1 MNRYLAFIVMTA
13 AGGLAACQSGDI
25 NIDPATTDSS
35 NSSVN
40 GQCTSNCT
48 VGSSGGGANAL
59 CATYTQDGTT
69 YQGVY
74 DGTNCVYRTDFIN
87 NTRHLKVDMTI
98 PALPSGG
105 AHIFYGS
112 LFVGETYRTQA
123 ELAAAGITQG
133 GDGPTL
139 TIEPGATIAFA
150 TKAQFLV
157 INRGSQIIAVG
168 EPDNPITFTSLSDVS
183 GKLPDPEAVQQW
195 GGIVLNGFG
204 ITNKCVYDGTVT
216 YNADGTVATDTIALQ
231 AGQECSVDAEGSA
244 GLDESQ
250 YGGDNNDD
258 STGDI
263 EYVVVKHTGAEVAN
277 GDELNGVSWG
287 AVGRGTIVDHIQMYS
302 VYDDGMEFFG
312 GAVNI
317 NHYASVYARD
327 DSIDIDEGYSGT
339 INDALVIQSATD
351 GNNCI
356 EADGIG
362 DFGNL
367 DPTRVEEIIAQ
378 GINSRPHINHLTCII
393 SANGAATATHDP
405 GAGWRLREGLFP
417 TITNSLLIMSFEP
430 NDTTTDGDNYCV
442 RIDDRVQQAAVEG
455 DAVIKNVIF
464 ACQEPT
470 NTNPPAAY
478 AFDGTTTTVSFL
490 TASGN
495 QLATVP
501 FGTALNPTP
510 VADPGLQLL
519 EGSGTGTSAEPPIY
533 SIDWATSLV
542 DNAAPLATTDPTPD
556 TYLGALSLGAED
568 WTAGWTYG
576 IHPGNLGEKPWFQP

>member
-1 MNRYLAFIVMTA
+1 MNRHFMLVVLAA
-13 AGGLAACQSGDI
+13 CGLAACSSGDI
-25 NIDPATTDSS
+25 NITPATNDSS
-35 NSSVN
+35 NSSIN
-40 GQCTSNCT
+40 GSCTQNCST
-48 VGSSGGGANAL
+48 GGGAGGGANAL
-59 CATYTQDGTT
+59 CASYTQDATT

-87 NTRHLKVDMTI
+87 NTRHLKVDMSI

-123 ELAAAGITQG
+123 ELAAAGITKG

-157 INRGSQIIAVG
+157 VNRGSKLMAVG
-168 EPDNPITFTSLSDVS
+168 EPDNPITFTSLSDVN
-183 GKLPDPEAVQQW
+183 GKLPGPESVQQW
-195 GGIVLNGFG
+195 GGIVINGFG
-204 ITNKCVYDGTVT
+204 ITNKCVYDGTIT
-216 YNADGTVATDTIALQ
+216 YNPDGTIAADTIALP
-231 AGQECSVDAEGSA
+231 AGGECSVDAEGSA

-258 STGDI
+258 SSGDL

-287 AVGRGTIVDHIQMYS
+287 AVGRGTVVDHIEMYS

-312 GAVNI
+312 GAVNVD
-317 NHYASVYARD
+317 NYLSVYARD

-339 INDALVIQSATD
+339 ITNSLVIQSATD

-356 EADGIG
+356 EADGIA
-362 DFGNL
+362 DFANL
-367 DPTRVEEIIAQ
+367 TAQRVDEIIAQ
-378 GINSRPHINHLTCII
+378 GINSRPKINHLTCIV
-393 SANGAATATHDP
+393 SGNGAATATHEP

-430 NDTTTDGDNYCV
+430 NDTGAAGDNYCV
-442 RIDDRVQQAAVEG
+442 RIDDRVQQAAIQG
-455 DAVIKNVIF
+455 DAKITNVIF
-464 ACQEPT
+464 SCQERSNGGTPWV
-470 NTNPPAAY
+470 
-478 AFDGTTTTVSFL
+478 FDGVTTTESFL

-495 QLATVP
+495 QFATVP
-501 FGTALNPTP
+501 SGTALNPTAT
-510 VADPGLQLL
+510 ADPGLQLL
-519 EGSGTGTSAEPPIY
+519 EGTQPIY
-533 SIDWATSLV
+533 SIDWATSFV
-542 DNAAPLATTDPTPD
+542 DGAAPVATTNPTPD
-556 TYLGALSLGAED
+556 TYLGALSLGADD
-568 WTAGWTYG
+568 WTAGWSYG
-576 IHPGNLGEKPWFQP
+576 VDPGSRAEPLWFE

>member
-1 MNRYLAFIVMTA
+1 MNRYLPPIILTGVGAL
-13 AGGLAACQSGDI
+13 LAACSPGDI
-25 NIDPATTDSS
+25 NINPATTDSS

-40 GQCTSNCT
+40 AACTTNCTSGGGT
-48 VGSSGGGANAL
+48 SGGANAL
-59 CATYTQDGTT
+59 CASYTQDGTT
-69 YQGVY
+69 YQGIY
-74 DGTNCVYRTDFIN
+74 DGTNCVYRTDFIS

-123 ELAAAGITQG
+123 ELQAAGITQG

-139 TIEPGATIAFA
+139 TVEPGATIAFA

-157 INRGSQIIAVG
+157 INRGSQLIAVG
-168 EPDNPITFTSLSDVS
+168 EPDNPITFTSLTDIN
-183 GKLPDPEAVQQW
+183 GKLPNPEAVSQW
-195 GGIVLNGFG
+195 GGIVINGFG
-204 ITNKCVYDGTVT
+204 ITNKCVYDGAVT
-216 YNADGTVATDTIALQ
+216 YNADGSVASDTIAL
-231 AGQECSVDAEGSA
+231 APGSECSVDAEGSA

-258 STGDI
+258 NSGDL

-277 GDELNGVSWG
+277 GDELNGISWG
-287 AVGRGTIVDHIQMYS
+287 AVGRGTTVDHIQMYS

-317 NHYASVYARD
+317 NNYVSVYARD
-327 DSIDIDEGYSGT
+327 DSIDIDEGFSGT
-339 INDALVIQSATD
+339 INNSLVIQSATD

-367 DPTRVEEIIAQ
+367 TPTRIEEIIAQ
-378 GINSRPHINHLTCII
+378 GINSRPKINHLTCII
-393 SANGAATATHDP
+393 SPNGAATATHDP

-417 TITNSLLIMSFEP
+417 TITNSLLISSFEP
-430 NDTTTDGDNYCV
+430 NDTGSSSDNYCV
-442 RIDDRVQQAAVEG
+442 RIDDRVQQAAIEG
-455 DAVIKNVIF
+455 DAVISHVIF
-464 ACQEPT
+464 SCQELVNSDT
-470 NTNPPAAY
+470 AW
-478 AFDGTTTTVSFL
+478 AFDGTTTPTQFL
-490 TASGN
+490 LTDSGN
-495 QLATVP
+495 QNATVAS
-501 FGTALNPTP
+501 GTAKDPTAN
-510 VADPGLQLL
+510 ADTDLQLL
-519 EGSGTGTSAEPPIY
+519 EGPLSID

-542 DNAAPLATTDPTPD
+542 DGAPPVATTDPTPD
-556 TYLGALSLGAED
+556 TYLCALSLGAED

-576 IHPGNLGEKPWFQP
+576 IDPSNRGEPLWFE